1 MVRSIVR
8 LIVLAGM
15 IIPIGG
21 VGAADLTTVVGQ
33 ASPDAAYQSMPPHP
47 RLEEAITKGEVV
59 LPRGPEATLEPTTG
73 GAQSLGFDQPR
84 GGPRQFTDPTKPES
98 ISLNALAV
106 VVEFSDK
113 AHVATA
119 SYFDTLIFAAP
130 GAGRGSVRDYYRE
143 VSYGTVDIVTV
154 NMPSSIGWKQPSQ
167 PYSYYVNNSYCL
179 DGTYPNNCQKLA
191 EEIVD
196 AVNGVVNFDNY
207 DNDNDG
213 YTEPIMLI
221 HAGPGAEFTG
231 STTDIW
237 SHSWTLNSYRSYD
250 GVTIADYVIMPEYWQ
265 SASAIGSDMTIGVFA
280 HEMGHGFWGLPD
292 LYDRDQSPDFI
303 SEGIGRW
310 SLMASGSWNGPDS
323 GGWGTDGSSPA
334 WPDAWTRIQMGFAAP
349 TLILN
354 NVAGQSIPRVYGNAP
369 PTQTVM
375 KLRSG
380 VLAAGEYFLVENRQ
394 QVAGSY
400 DEYLPGSGLLIWHVD
415 EAMNTYSKQNDYE
428 CSTVPHCQCDD
439 NYHYLVAL
447 EQADGYRD
455 LELANDRGDTGDPYP
470 GNSGNRA
477 WTMVT
482 LPESSSWYGFAAQAE
497 RACANTCVGV
507 TNISNSGTTM
517 SADLQV
523 TCTTPDHWVYL
534 PLVLKNPMTGNA
546 LWDQPLST
554 ANQNPYVD
562 QEFSD
567 LPTYSSYLA
576 DDFTNP
582 VTWEIDTISIPGSG
596 WNAFASLLNADWLTW
611 EIHAD
616 CAGVPCG
623 DPSGGGSP
631 PIWTLTLAPDDG
643 QVTISNGSGGLPSD
657 TRLEP
662 VTPVSL
668 PAGHWWLVFYPTGS
682 LGTLGQFGRQPA
694 DTANGYTGKFI
705 NPGGAFGYGTA
716 WQNWGVLGPG
726 QQDIAFRLEGSR

>member
-1 MVRSIVR
+1 MVRSVIR

-15 IIPIGG
+15 IIPFNS
-21 VGAADLTTVVGQ
+21 VGIADLTTAVGQ
-33 ASPDAAYQSMPPHP
+33 ASLDELVQTMPPHP
-47 RLEEAITKGEVV
+47 RLEEAIASGKVT
-59 LPRGPEATLEPTTG
+59 LPRGPETASVPTTV
-73 GAQSLGFDQPR
+73 GAQSPGFDRPR
-84 GGPRQFTDPTKPES
+84 SGPRRFTNPAKPDS

-106 VVEFSDK
+106 VIDFSDK
-113 AHVATA
+113 AHTVTAT
-119 SYFDTLIFAAP
+119 YFDTLIFAAP

-154 NMPSSIGWKQPSQ
+154 NVPSSMGWQQPSQ
-167 PYSYYVNNSYCL
+167 PYSYYVNEGYCL
-179 DGTYPNNCQKLA
+179 NGDYPNNCQRLA

-196 AVNGVVNFDNY
+196 AVNGLVNFANY
-207 DNDNDG
+207 DNDGDG

-231 STTDIW
+231 STADIW
-237 SHSWTLNSYRSYD
+237 SHSWTLDTYRTYD

-265 SASAIGSDMTIGVFA
+265 SASATDSDMTIGVFA

-292 LYDRDQSPDFI
+292 VYDRDGS

-310 SLMASGSWNGPDS
+310 SLMASGSWNGPNS
-323 GGWGTDGSSPA
+323 GGWGADGSSPA
-334 WPDAWTRIQMGFAAP
+334 WPDAWSRIQMGFSTP
-349 TLILN
+349 TLILS
-354 NVAGQSIPRVYGNAP
+354 NVTGRSIPRVYGNAP

-375 KLRSG
+375 KMRSG
-380 VLAAGEYFLVENRQ
+380 ILGAEEYFLVENRQ

-415 EAMNTYSKQNDYE
+415 EAMDTYDKQNDYE
-428 CSTVPHCQCDD
+428 CADVPHCQCDD
-439 NYHYLVAL
+439 NYHFLVAL

-455 LELANDRGDTGDPYP
+455 LELAKDRGDTGDPFP

-477 WTMVT
+477 WTMAT
-482 LPESSSWYGFAAQAE
+482 GPESSSWYGE
-497 RACANTCVGV
+497 VACANTCIGV

-517 SADLQV
+517 TADLQV

-534 PLVLKNPMTGNA
+534 PLVLKNPMTGAA

-554 ANQNPYVD
+554 VNQNPYVD
-562 QEFSD
+562 QEFPD
-567 LPTYSSYLA
+567 LATYSSYLA

-582 VTWEIDTISIPGSG
+582 VTWEIDTILIPGSG
-596 WNAFASLLNADWLTW
+596 WNSFASLLNADSLTW
-611 EIHAD
+611 QIYAD

-631 PIWTLTLAPDDG
+631 PIWTLTLAPG
-643 QVTISNGSGGLPSD
+643 SAQVTIGNGSGGMPSD
-657 TRLEP
+657 TMLEL

-668 PAGHWWLVFYPTGS
+668 PAGHWWLLFYPTGS

-694 DTANGYTGKFI
+694 DTVNGYAGKFI

-716 WQNWGVLGPG
+716 WQNWAVLGPS
-726 QQDIAFRLEGSR
+726 QHDMAFRLEGNR